1 MKPLPDYL
9 RGSVGEYAPLGFKGV
24 RITAANCIIE
34 FDMKR
39 LQSAKKVFRDV
50 RIYRDVKLKEFTRVV
65 VGKKAYL
72 ADRVT
77 GTLYNEETGRSSS
90 EHLTLVPR

>member
-9 RGSVGEYAPLGFKGV
+9 RGSVGEYVPPGFKGV

-39 LQSAKKVFRDV
+39 LQIAKKVFRDV
-50 RIYRDVKLKEFTRVV
+50 RIYRDVKLKEFARVV
-65 VGKKAYL
+65 VGKKSYL

-90 EHLTLVPR
+90 PYLTLVPR

>member
-9 RGSVGEYAPLGFKGV
+9 RGSVGEYVPPGFKGV

-39 LQSAKKVFRDV
+39 LQIAKKVFRDV

-65 VGKKAYL
+65 VGKKSYL